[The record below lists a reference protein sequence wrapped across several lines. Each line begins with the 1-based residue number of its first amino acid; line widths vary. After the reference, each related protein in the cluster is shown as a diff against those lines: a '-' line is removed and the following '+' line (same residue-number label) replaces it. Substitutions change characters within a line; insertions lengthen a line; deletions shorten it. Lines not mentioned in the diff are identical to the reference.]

1 MTNIVRAKIAF
12 SLSKRGRAFCFSFSK
27 FSTRICKVVVV
38 MLSRFQHILIPL
50 DFSEKN
56 QAALD
61 VGFELAVTNQARVTL
76 LHIIETID
84 LPDDPEVEQFVE
96 HLQQRAD
103 RELEFRAQR
112 FAEANVI
119 VDWKTRVGKRS
130 HEIVAYEIEHNIDL
144 IVLSSH
150 PVDPQRPG
158 GGLATLSYQVA
169 ILARCPVLLVK

>member
-1 MTNIVRAKIAF
+1 
-12 SLSKRGRAFCFSFSK
+12 
-27 FSTRICKVVVV
+27 
-38 MLSRFQHILIPL
+38 MLSRFRHILIPL

-61 VGFELAVTNQARVTL
+61 VGFELAVSNQARVTL
-76 LHIIETID
+76 LHVIETID
-84 LPDDPEVEQFVE
+84 LPDDPEVEQFVN
-96 HLQQRAD
+96 HLRQRAD

-112 FAEANVI
+112 FADAKVT
-119 VDWKTRVGKRS
+119 VDWKIRIGKRS
-130 HEIVAYEIEHNIDL
+130 QEIVAYEVEHDIDL

-150 PVDPQRPG
+150 PVDPQVPG